1 MSMPKQYRY
10 FLLLNQWIAR
20 LEKGENVLE
29 PKEFFENGEWQ
40 YNYELNLR
48 LNDSIM
54 GYGDCSVLDYEEIL
68 EDKALELMLHSDSF
82 SEDMRSMTE

>member
-10 FLLLNQWIAR
+10 FLLLKRWIAR
-20 LEKGENVLE
+20 LENGKNVLE

-54 GYGDCSVLDYEEIL
+54 GYADCSVFDYEEIS
-68 EDKALELMLHSDSF
+68 EEKALALLN
-82 SEDMRSMTE
+82 T

>member
-10 FLLLNQWIAR
+10 FLLLKHWVAR
-20 LEKGENVLE
+20 LEKEKTILE
-29 PKEFFENGEWQ
+29 PKEFFENGDWQ

-54 GYGDCSVLDYEEIL
+54 DYGDCSVFDYEEIA
-68 EDKALELMLHSDSF
+68 EEKALELLNASH
-82 SEDMRSMTE
+82 

>member
-10 FLLLNQWIAR
+10 FLLLNHWIAR
-20 LEKGENVLE
+20 LEKEKPILE

-54 GYGDCSVLDYEEIL
+54 DYGDCSVFDYEEIA
-68 EDKALELMLHSDSF
+68 EEKALELLNASH
-82 SEDMRSMTE
+82 

>member
-10 FLLLNQWIAR
+10 FLLLNHWIAR
-20 LEKGENVLE
+20 LENEKNVLE
-29 PKEFFENGEWQ
+29 PKEFFKNGEWQ

-54 GYGDCSVLDYEEIL
+54 GYGDCSVFDYEEIA
-68 EDKALELMLHSDSF
+68 EEKALELLNTSH
-82 SEDMRSMTE
+82 

>member
-1 MSMPKQYRY
+1 MPKQYRY
-10 FLLLNQWIAR
+10 FLLLKNSIAR
-20 LEKGENVLE
+20 LQKGISVLE

-54 GYGDCSVLDYEEIL
+54 AYGDCSVSDYEEIT
-68 EDKALELMLHSDSF
+68 EEKALEILNGDKN
-82 SEDMRSMTE
+82 RAI

>member
-10 FLLLNQWIAR
+10 FLLLNHWIAR
-20 LEKGENVLE
+20 LEKEKEKPILE

-54 GYGDCSVLDYEEIL
+54 GYGDCSVFDYEEIA
-68 EDKALELMLHSDSF
+68 EEKALELLNASH
-82 SEDMRSMTE
+82 